1 MPRIIAHYYFIID
14 VNAAS
19 HHLIV
24 LCTVKM
30 VRQTYINVSK
40 VVTPA
45 IGFYQFVETITL
57 QPRTT
62 LWLCWNG
69 MATHTYMYI
78 YFIIISVT
86 DVVLRFTLYYAQ
98 YMYREPVL
106 CIVDNIYRKKLSF
119 R

>member
-1 MPRIIAHYYFIID
+1 MPRMIAHYYFIID

-69 MATHTYMYI
+69 IATHICMYI
-78 YFIIISVT
+78 YFIIFSVT
-86 DVVLRFTLYYAQ
+86 DVV
-98 YMYREPVL
+98 VL
-106 CIVDNIYRKKLSF
+106 HTVHVQSASA
-119 R
+119 

>member
-69 MATHTYMYI
+69 IATHMYMYI
-78 YFIIISVT
+78 YFT
-86 DVVLRFTLYYAQ
+86 DVVVLHTVHVQSASTVHRFIEKSCRSARGLEA
-98 YMYREPVL
+98 
-106 CIVDNIYRKKLSF
+106 
-119 R
+119 